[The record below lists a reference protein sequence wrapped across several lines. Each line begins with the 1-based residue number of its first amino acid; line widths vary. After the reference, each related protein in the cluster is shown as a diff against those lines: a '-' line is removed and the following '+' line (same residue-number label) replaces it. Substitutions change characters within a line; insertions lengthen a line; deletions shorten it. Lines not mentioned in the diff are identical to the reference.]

1 MVSGGSSTPAPTATT
16 EFYSLEAG
24 TWEILANFAYPRFG
38 HSMAELNGLPTAIG
52 GFFGDPTAQLVDGE
66 WVDVP
71 DLAILLQKARFA
83 LVEVPSDVI
92 NCD

>member
-1 MVSGGSSTPAPTATT
+1 
-16 EFYSLEAG
+16 
-24 TWEILANFAYPRFG
+24 
-38 HSMAELNGLPTAIG
+38 MAELNGLPTAIG

-71 DLAILLQKARFA
+71 ELAILLQKARFA